1 MNDLLVKDDLI
12 QKRTE
17 GIQEYRFQCYRNNKI
32 IAPNKNRSY
41 KACFAT
47 RDSLVKTIDMQITEA
62 ELEFRSAQLL
72 DLPAGDYQ
80 LEIREII
87 DDKIHAIYPSD
98 RSLTFHIKQNNTD
111 LPTGT
116 VSSLTLDE
124 FVSEFKRLIK
134 TSSGGTGAD
143 VSIDVNKRII
153 TVNDESLTIPAE
165 IDLSKFASK
174 EDLVGLV
181 KQADLVEY
189 AKKNEIPSTPDLTPY
204 AKLSDLNKYATNES
218 VDDKLSQ
225 PVKPTHPPMNYWLDR
240 TTNPWTIWFDNG
252 CGLQFPDYG
261 TVGSIYGYGFSANAQ
276 STNLDTWPLIGVVM
290 SASHGTLTLDAISKI
305 TDRAD
310 YWAPSMK
317 VINPIRTD
325 AGDYDWS
332 NVYFNDESRAK
343 KGQYQSDR
351 QKVMLRVMYELGIWS
366 IDDIKPFGLVKK
378 EG

>member
-1 MNDLLVKDDLI
+1 MNDVKAFSALV

-17 GIQEYRFQCYRNNKI
+17 GVQNYIFQCLQDNNPVIPEDKYI
-32 IAPNKNRSY
+32 Y
-41 KACFAT
+41 KASFAT
-47 RDSLVKTIDMQITEA
+47 EDSLVKTIEMKIEDGLLVFNSKQI
-62 ELEFRSAQLL
+62 L
-72 DLPAGDYQ
+72 DLPAGTYR
-80 LEIREII
+80 LELWEIV
-87 DDKIHAIYPSD
+87 DDVIHAIYPSD
-98 RSLTFHIKQNNTD
+98 RNLEFRVLSNPLD
-111 LPTGT
+111 LPTGK

-124 FVSEFKRLIK
+124 FKKEFKRLIK

-252 CGLQFPDYG
+252 CGLQFPNYG
-261 TVGSIYGYGFSANAQ
+261 TAGSIYGYGFSANEQ
-276 STNLDTWPLIGVVM
+276 NTNLVPYPLSGVVM
-290 SASHGTLTLDAISKI
+290 SASHGSLTLDVISKK
-305 TDRAD
+305 TNSFE
-310 YWAPSMK
+310 YWASDTK

-325 AGDYDWS
+325 ADGYDWS

-343 KGQYQSDR
+343 KGQNYTDR
-351 QKVMLRVMYELGIWS
+351 QRVMLRVMYELGIFS
-366 IDDIKPFGLVKK
+366 VEDLKPFGLVKK
-378 EG
+378 

>member
-47 RDSLVKTIDMQITEA
+47 RDSLVKTIDMQITET
-62 ELEFRSAQLL
+62 ELEFRPAQLL

-261 TVGSIYGYGFSANAQ
+261 TAESIYGYGFYANIQ
-276 STNLDTWPLIGVVM
+276 NTNLDTWPLIGGIM

-305 TDRAD
+305 TDHAD
-310 YWAPSMK
+310 YWGPNTK

-325 AGDYDWS
+325 AGGYDWS
-332 NVYFNDESRAK
+332 NVYFNDDSRAK

>member
-1 MNDLLVKDDLI
+1 MNDLLVKDVLI

-143 VSIDVNKRII
+143 VSMDVNKRII

-225 PVKPTHPPMNYWLDR
+225 PVKPTHPPMNYCLDR

-252 CGLQFPDYG
+252 CGLQFPNYG
-261 TVGSIYGYGFSANAQ
+261 TVGSIYGYGFSANERN
-276 STNLDTWPLIGVVM
+276 TNLVPYPLSGVVM
-290 SASHGTLTLDAISKI
+290 SASHGSLTLDVISKK
-305 TDRAD
+305 TNSFE
-310 YWAPSMK
+310 YWASDTK

-325 AGDYDWS
+325 ADGYDWS

-343 KGQYQSDR
+343 KGQNYTDR
-351 QKVMLRVMYELGIWS
+351 QRVMLRVMYELGIFS
-366 IDDIKPFGLVKK
+366 VEDLKPFGLVKK
-378 EG
+378 